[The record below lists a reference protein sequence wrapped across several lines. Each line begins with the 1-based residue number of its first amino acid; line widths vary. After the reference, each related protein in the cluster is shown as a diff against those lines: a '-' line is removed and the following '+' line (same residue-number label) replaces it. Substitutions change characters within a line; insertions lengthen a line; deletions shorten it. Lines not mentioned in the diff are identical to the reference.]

1 MGGPKSEGVPG
12 GSLKMGIT
20 ETCERIKE
28 EFNFI
33 QNQYHSLKLECEKLA
48 QEKTEMQRHYVMYY
62 EMSYGLN
69 VEMHKQTEICK
80 RLDAI
85 IRQVLP
91 FLSGEHQQQVALA
104 VDRAKQ
110 ITITELNAV
119 MQAAGGGIPGLPPGM
134 PPPGTPGLPP
144 GLAGL
149 PGMPPVSMAG
159 GLLSLAGGH
168 PGLPPTSSATAMAQA
183 AAAAAGLGGAN
194 FHALMQQ
201 HQNGIRTSAP
211 MGMPPT
217 SNSVDE
223 KPSISSMEDRL
234 KHSASASPHPA
245 PPGPPSLPTRSRT
258 PTSSRSPSSASM
270 GRPAS
275 AGAGPHHRVA

>member
-1 MGGPKSEGVPG
+1 MTLAGASSSAAADAVAASAAGGLGGPPSSHPAQPKMEAMSNG
-12 GSLKMGIT
+12 GGGGPLKLGIT

-33 QNQYHSLKLECEKLA
+33 QNQYHTLKLECEKLA

-91 FLSGEHQQQVALA
+91 FLSAEHQQQVALA

-119 MQAAGGGIPGLPPGM
+119 MQQAAGGGIPGMPGM

-149 PGMPPVSMAG
+149 PGMPPGSMAG

-168 PGLPPTSSATAMAQA
+168 PGMPPTSTSQA
-183 AAAAAGLGGAN
+183 AAAAAA
-194 FHALMQQ
+194 A
-201 HQNGIRTSAP
+201 
-211 MGMPPT
+211 
-217 SNSVDE
+217 
-223 KPSISSMEDRL
+223 
-234 KHSASASPHPA
+234 
-245 PPGPPSLPTRSRT
+245 
-258 PTSSRSPSSASM
+258 
-270 GRPAS
+270 
-275 AGAGPHHRVA
+275 